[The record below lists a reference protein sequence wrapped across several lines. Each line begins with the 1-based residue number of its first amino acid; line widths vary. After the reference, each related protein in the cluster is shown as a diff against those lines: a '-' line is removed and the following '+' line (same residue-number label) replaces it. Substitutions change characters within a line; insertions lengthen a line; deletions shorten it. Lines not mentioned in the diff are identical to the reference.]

1 MTITTT
7 NLTRAAG
14 ISAAAAGAIFIA
26 VQIKH
31 PAWSVTA
38 FTDSMSWQIR
48 SIAKLVMCG
57 LAIAGLTGMYL
68 HQHRRVG
75 ALGLVGFLVFA
86 AGYFLMSSVEAIAV
100 FVLPTLAHS
109 EPAYVNDVL
118 RASAGQTPAGDI
130 GSLQTLFTLVG
141 VLHGR
146 RPALRHRDV
155 PRPRPGPMGCRAAG
169 RRHRRHRRALGPAG
183 VLRPAVRRPDRGR
196 PDRLGHLAVAYPA
209 HECPGSR
216 ARSCGLGCL
225 GACRRRKLGPPMS
238 TGEAVRHR
246 SWPVPAAL
254 LGLSLIPLA
263 IAEWAIRRP
272 AKPAPA
278 VVPAG
283 RTALLQTPN
292 PPE

>member
-14 ISAAAAGAIFIA
+14 ISAAAASAIFIA

-141 VLHGR
+141 VLY
-146 RPALRHRDV
+146 
-155 PRPRPGPMGCRAAG
+155 MAG
-169 RRHRRHRRALGPAG
+169 GLLFGIAMF
-183 VLRPAVRRPDRGR
+183 
-196 PDRLGHLAVAYPA
+196 
-209 HECPGSR
+209 R
-216 ARSCGLGCL
+216 ARVL
-225 GACRRRKLGPPMS
+225 ARW
-238 TGEAVRHR
+238 A
-246 SWPVPAAL
+246 AAL
-254 LGLSLIPLA
+254 LAVGTVATAALSVLPESFDRPFAVPTGVALIGLGISL
-263 IAEWAIRRP
+263 WRTQRTS
-272 AKPAPA
+272 APA
-278 VVPAG
+278 AAPVAVASAVLAPAG
-283 RTALLQTPN
+283 ADN
-292 PPE
+292 